1 MTHTQNQQHNF
12 RSRTGR
18 WENASAWC
26 TPPLCFSPMPLQA
39 QSSLLILKPAV
50 GRSLLFI
57 SPSGSGD
64 MLYSI
69 SSLSDF
75 SSTALPLP
83 RMLANIFHWS
93 ETLFIQLI
101 KLTVHL
107 LCSVSTPILP
117 SSELGLAVLL
127 GRVILVILDNQIG
140 LVIDQYSF
148 H

>member
-1 MTHTQNQQHNF
+1 MRKCLRRMH
-12 RSRTGR
+12 
-18 WENASAWC
+18 ASMVFQPDA
-26 TPPLCFSPMPLQA
+26 TSG
-39 QSSLLILKPAV
+39 SSSFLILKAAM

-57 SPSGSGD
+57 SRSGSGD
-64 MLYSI
+64 TFYSI

-75 SSTALPLP
+75 SSPALPLP

-101 KLTVHL
+101 KLMVHL

-117 SSELGLAVLL
+117 SSELALAVLL
-127 GRVILVILDNQIG
+127 GRVIVVVLDNQIG
-140 LVIDQYSF
+140 LVIYQYPF